1 MANFYCKY
9 CGTQNTSVAS
19 LISSACSRHPDGT
32 NRGKH
37 ALYEGIEKA
46 QYTCKYCGTKS
57 HSIASLTSSDCSRHP
72 NGTNK
77 GKHAVA
83 M

>member
-9 CGTQNTSVAS
+9 CGTKNTSVAS
-19 LISSACSRHPDGT
+19 LTSSACARHPDGI

-37 ALYEGIEKA
+37 ALYEGSEKA

-83 M
+83 V